1 MALVGC
7 SWWDVGVSDAFLPLS
22 FVERA
27 CVCRKNGETCWVR
40 RPSEKELN
48 ELMKW
53 DLGVKD

>member
-7 SWWDVGVSDAFLPLS
+7 SWWDVGVSDAFLPSS
-22 FVERA
+22 FVERV
-27 CVCRKNGETCWVR
+27 CVCRKNRETCWVR

-48 ELMKW
+48 ELKKW